1 MTNIV
6 KVAVFGNRKLSE
18 EQTTKV
24 ASILQEIFEAHP
36 IVLLSGGADGV
47 SRVAEAVCEGF
58 NKPVVIFKPW
68 NIIWNKLPF
77 NPILFYL
84 RNKQVVENADKILI
98 ISTGEEDSEVHRV
111 VELCER
117 KEKDF
122 KVLDV

>member
-18 EQTTKV
+18 EQ
-24 ASILQEIFEAHP
+24 ASTAATMLQEIFKDKAV
-36 IVLLSGGADGV
+36 VLLSGGADGV

-58 NKPVVIFKPW
+58 SIPVVIFKPW

-84 RNKQVVENADKILI
+84 RNKQVVENADKILVV
-98 ISTGEEDSEVHRV
+98 STGEEDSEVHRV

-117 KEKDF
+117 KEKDY
-122 KVLDV
+122 KVISL